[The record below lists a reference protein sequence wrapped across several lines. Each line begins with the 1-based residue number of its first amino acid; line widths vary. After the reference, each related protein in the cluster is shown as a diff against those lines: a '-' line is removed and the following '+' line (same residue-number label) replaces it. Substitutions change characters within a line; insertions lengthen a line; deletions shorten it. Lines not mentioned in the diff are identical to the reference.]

1 MSAPCNVQQ
10 HKMQQHLSII
20 TKVQHVIHRSCWMLD
35 HRQSHR
41 LQRQLR
47 ASPTSSMVLLQL
59 EVLLTPTWLLL
70 QPLLPL
76 LPLLLH
82 ICCC

>member
-1 MSAPCNVQQ
+1 
-10 HKMQQHLSII
+10 
-20 TKVQHVIHRSCWMLD
+20 
-35 HRQSHR
+35 
-41 LQRQLR
+41 
-47 ASPTSSMVLLQL
+47 MVLLQL